1 MALVDIDIIAPWS
14 WQNRVQAKKQDTST
28 VQRIASQVRPYVEK
42 GDFAGAQQALQQAA
56 PAPPQPRVQSPLMK
70 RVGERVG
77 SAFEEMKAQ
86 QARMG
91 VQGTAKAADDGGF
104 LDAVKGGVMRQL
116 RPGNVLKALGTG
128 LDVMSNPANALNP
141 RGQIVGRPG
150 MYEQEGG
157 AGERAVNRL
166 AGAGEGASMNVV
178 SGERFVN
185 NLAGQN
191 VTRGLPTPA
200 RYAVESFAAPVTLAT
215 AGSAGLAGGG
225 LKAVGQAVAKRWALE
240 GTSDL
245 AGRVTAEQVAN
256 RLPEGTP
263 APVRIGTSL
272 LAGVAGGA
280 ATYKGLQQAPG
291 VARAFKEGIDAQG
304 GLAGELG
311 QVTLPG
317 RGGAPLAS
325 AAASTT
331 PPPPPPSGGYTV
343 MSGSGQP
350 LHVPDV
356 GTAGIQQAIAEK
368 LSVFRDPNSL
378 VTKWAPVRK
387 AASWLAP
394 AVDMDK
400 QVLSA
405 YRAKAG
411 VRASLRTQFDA
422 TLDPYIRRVEALVTK
437 DAPEYIGPAAT
448 TPGQKALIGTIKDMA
463 DRPEAYRIAP
473 DLRAAMDDLNVAQWN
488 DVSAV
493 VRGQFGV
500 EVRPFTASG
509 KPGFVHLPTVRT
521 ADTEADK
528 IAAQLAA
535 LGTKQGA
542 KTRAYATAWE
552 RAAADAEFIP
562 ETNIRELTGIHSEAM
577 ASDAANQTFRQGA
590 GGKTLTEVM
599 DELHPGLKQKRDDL
613 TQSVASLRAR
623 VNTMVRQAGG
633 LDDEA
638 DELDRA
644 LAQFDRGMPAGGMR
658 PLSRLGTVL
667 ANAQAK
673 VDALRADKPV
683 RMMTGGGPVRLTVPP
698 TDAALAQA
706 GAMEKVTKAF
716 GDVIPDDVKQ
726 VSKLDT
732 AMARTRRRIDLLSAR
747 RDIRIANLPVLKR
760 QLEQAENELQR
771 WRTAYQAAE
780 IDPQQYVREP
790 ATMRY
795 YRPEAAKT
803 VSSLLSQP
811 AGKGKALIELGDEIR
826 AFHLA
831 GDASPLTMQGQLAV
845 LSDPVNLGAAIKW
858 LGVDRSDPRAILR
871 QVAQNEVD
879 DVRDYTRA
887 TGRAFGQ
894 QAFELSATQQGKRG
908 LARIPGVKPVEDWMF
923 SVIELAQYRS
933 WQRDRDLLLKMNPGR
948 DRIWAANESARAW
961 EKIIPSLSP
970 AERGVSATRGAVERT
985 LLTSASF
992 AASPAML
999 TKEAASGLVKLG
1011 LARTMDP
1018 VKAWRTLD
1026 GREQIAI
1033 MRLSTFAGLVA
1044 MVSGISAAASAPS
1057 RNMSVEDAIKRA
1069 VFDWN
1074 SPEWMSL
1081 QLGEGRRIPIG
1092 GPLRGFI
1099 KAMLPDEDGVPMARM
1114 GDWLEGRLNTLP
1126 RVTKD
1131 LIRNEDWRGNK
1142 IVKGDFPENILRTL
1156 AYGVES
1162 TVPLAAGE
1170 VMEQFRTGE
1179 ATIGSAITGA
1189 VSQLAGTNYVPPS
1202 PSERLHQVAREE
1214 YGKDFWGLSPSQ
1226 KKAVREREPGLWRDY
1241 VASASEETQLA
1252 NAEKQRFMDEQAA
1265 DDAAVLRGEL
1275 GLDDWSKALDDRRN
1289 QLVGAEKI
1297 IYRNLE
1303 SGGKRDPILDGYYA
1317 AIDEATVNGRV
1328 DWNAVDDYKASLPTA
1343 DLRYIN
1349 ENTGLTQTAL
1359 TKLRKEMGSQYYALP
1374 RYRGFSAEE
1383 ARDIDA
1389 LYQDARNMAGP
1400 RADNPAVLVRAI
1412 REAARQN
1419 GYEGKAVRG
1428 ALLRANGQLPQTTHR
1443 ERWLRAH
1450 PEGVLLTGSGRMSK
1464 AQQTAIKQA
1473 LAR

>member
-1 MALVDIDIIAPWS
+1 MALVDLDEIRPWS
-14 WQNRVQAKKQDTST
+14 WQNRVQAKKQNAST

-42 GDFAGAQQALQQAA
+42 GDYAGAQQALQQAA
-56 PAPPQPRVQSPLMK
+56 PPPPQTRGPSPLMR

-77 SAFEEMKAQ
+77 AAFEEMKAQ
-86 QARMG
+86 QTRMG
-91 VQGTAKAADDGGF
+91 VQGTAKTEDDGGF
-104 LDAVKGGVMRQL
+104 LDAVKGGVL
-116 RPGNVLKALGTG
+116 RTVRGVKAVNEGIEDAGYAMSRYNPLSRATG
-128 LDVMSNPANALNP
+128 VTPPTEA
-141 RGQIVGRPG
+141 
-150 MYEQEGG
+150 EFEGG
-157 AGERAVNRL
+157 ARGERMA
-166 AGAGEGASMNVV
+166 AGLQRAGDIGMASV

-185 NLAGQN
+185 NLAGRD
-191 VTRGLPTPA
+191 VTSGLPAPV
-200 RYAVESFAAPVTLAT
+200 RYGIESFAAPVTLAT
-215 AGSAGLAGGG
+215 AGTAGLAGGG

-256 RLPEGTP
+256 RLPEGAP
-263 APVRIGTSL
+263 APVRIGTSI
-272 LAGVAGGA
+272 LAGAAGGA

-304 GLAGELG
+304 GLASELG
-311 QVTLPG
+311 EVQLPG
-317 RGGAPLAS
+317 KGVPDSGAPAS
-325 AAASTT
+325 TGAGAMADAAAGIDQAKPTLK
-331 PPPPPPSGGYTV
+331 GGYRVKT
-343 MSGSGQP
+343 GSGQV
-350 LHVPDV
+350 LDVPEV

-387 AASWLAP
+387 GASWLAP

-599 DELHPGLKQKRDDL
+599 DELHPK
-613 TQSVASLRAR
+613 LRESKER
-623 VNTMVRQAGG
+623 VRN
-633 LDDEA
+633 D
-638 DELDRA
+638 
-644 LAQFDRGMPAGGMR
+644 
-658 PLSRLGTVL
+658 
-667 ANAQAK
+667 
-673 VDALRADKPV
+673 
-683 RMMTGGGPVRLTVPP
+683 
-698 TDAALAQA
+698 
-706 GAMEKVTKAF
+706 
-716 GDVIPDDVKQ
+716 
-726 VSKLDT
+726 
-732 AMARTRRRIDLLSAR
+732 
-747 RDIRIANLPVLKR
+747 IANLKARLQTVNQQFR
-760 QLEQAENELQR
+760 GAALEQADLTRAQRVADARLQR
-771 WRTAYQAAE
+771 INDQIEALGDDFGPELSHLSGQAYELRLEFERLGRAATKAGQSAYWKRGTQTQALKDAMAVAEADLHKLVQAYKAAE
-780 IDPQQYVREP
+780 IDPQQYLREP
-790 ATMRY
+790 STMRY
-795 YRPEAAKT
+795 YRPDAAKT
-803 VSSLLSQP
+803 VNSLLSQP

-831 GDASPLTMQGQLAV
+831 GDASPLTVQGQLAV

-923 SVIELAQYRS
+923 SAIELAQYRS

-970 AERGVSATRGAVERT
+970 AERGVSATRGGVERT
-985 LLTSASF
+985 LLTSMSF

-1011 LARTMDP
+1011 IARTMDP
-1018 VKAWRTLD
+1018 AKAWRTLD

-1033 MRLSTFAGLVA
+1033 MRLATFAGGVA

-1057 RNMSVEDAIKRA
+1057 RNMSVEDAINRA

-1081 QLGEGRRIPIG
+1081 QIGEGRRIPIG

-1099 KAMLPDEDGVPMARM
+1099 KAMLPDKDGVPMARM

-1131 LIRNEDWRGNK
+1131 LIRNEDWRGNQ

-1156 AYGVES
+1156 AYGVENV
-1162 TVPLAAGE
+1162 VPISAGE

-1179 ATIGSAITGA
+1179 ATIGNAITGA
-1189 VSQLAGTNYVPPS
+1189 ATQLAGTNYVPPS
-1202 PSERLHQVAREE
+1202 PSERLHQIARDE

-1226 KKAVREREPGLWRDY
+1226 KKAIREREPGLWRDY

-1252 NAEKQRFMDEQAA
+1252 DAEKQRFMDEQAA
-1265 DDAAVLRGEL
+1265 DDDAVLRGEL
-1275 GLDDWSKALDDRRN
+1275 SLDDWSKALDDRRN

-1303 SGGKRDPILDGYYA
+1303 SGGKRDPILDDYYA

-1328 DWNAVDDYKASLPTA
+1328 DWNAVDAYKASLPTA

-1359 TKLRKEMGSQYYALP
+1359 TKLRKDLGSQYYALP
-1374 RYRGFSAEE
+1374 RYRGFSAED

-1389 LYQDARNMAGP
+1389 LYQDARNMAGS
-1400 RADNPAVLVRAI
+1400 RADNPAVMVRAI
-1412 REAARQN
+1412 RLAARQN
-1419 GYEGKAVRG
+1419 GYEGRAVRG
-1428 ALLRANGQLPQTTHR
+1428 ALLRANGRLEQTTHR
-1443 ERWLRAH
+1443 ERWMRAH

-1464 AQQTAIKQA
+1464 AQQDAIKRA